1 MSGEGKKR
9 EGKKGREGG
18 SSKQKEE
25 LNWKEMNNV
34 VTSVSGELY
43 QESYSDTL
51 VAGISMF
58 SRT

>member
-9 EGKKGREGG
+9 EGKEGSEGG
-18 SSKQKEE
+18 RSKQKEE

-34 VTSVSGELY
+34 VTSASGELQ
-43 QESYSDTL
+43 QESYSDIL